1 MQQNLVWKPWT
12 DPGVEHLSLAITQDG
27 VHASSHLIQSIRGNS
42 IAATYVLRYDERWR
56 FRSLWLKADN
66 LGQRSLNLHRDIRG
80 RWFVDGRLR
89 EDLGEC
95 QQVMLSSSPFTHT
108 PILRRSALPAGDS
121 EQVCVAYVDLLGLR
135 VEARQQR
142 YLCQQRQASH
152 AVYLSES
159 EGHDSVELTL
169 DDEGLLVQAIGQFIR
184 VRQNILRQA
193 EYAGP
198 GWL

>member
-1 MQQNLVWKPWT
+1 MQQNLAWKPWT
-12 DPGVEHLSLAITQDG
+12 NPGVEHLSLAIAHDG

-66 LGQRSLNLHRDIRG
+66 QGQRSLDLRRDIRG
-80 RWFVDGRLR
+80 RWYLDGQLR

-95 QQVMLSSSPFTHT
+95 QQVMLSASPFTHT
-108 PILRRSALPAGDS
+108 PLLQRSALAAGDS
-121 EQVCVAYVDLLGLR
+121 ERVCVAHVDLLSLG

-152 AVYLSES
+152 AVYLCEA
-159 EGHDSVELTL
+159 EGHAPCELTL
-169 DDEGLLVQAIGQFIR
+169 DDSGLLVQAIGQFIR
-184 VRQNILRQA
+184 VRQHILRQA
-193 EYAGP
+193 ECA
-198 GWL
+198 